1 MSAPK
6 IQGGGFY
13 GEGGLK
19 QARDTSQA
27 LRGPCPARRGPF
39 CLTVRVSTNEREVNL
54 FQNDGKGSNPPGSPA
69 RKILGQGPMGQG
81 TGRPPGRGRPRLRE
95 RRRGRHRGRDGG
107 RDGGQKA
114 HQRRG
119 GAFEGRLRTSRSG
132 FERPPGLH
140 FRGNRKKMAAKK
152 EEMRGLIVDNVEICG
167 FLTAFRRQT
176 GVVRKKTRKFVEI
189 CAGTP

>member
-1 MSAPK
+1 MTGRLQSPGKPCAKDFRTKP
-6 IQGGGFY
+6 Y
-13 GEGGLK
+13 GTGDGTRLE
-19 QARDTSQA
+19 AED
-27 LRGPCPARRGPF
+27 GPVCGNG
-39 CLTVRVSTNEREVNL
+39 VE
-54 FQNDGKGSNPPGSPA
+54 DGIAVEMAVEMGA
-69 RKILGQGPMGQG
+69 RKRIK
-81 TGRPPGRGRPRLRE
+81 
-95 RRRGRHRGRDGG
+95 GG
-107 RDGGQKA
+107 
-114 HQRRG
+114 G

-140 FRGNRKKMAAKK
+140 FRGDRKKMAAKK